1 VTDAADNIGTTAVRA
16 GFAFDEANLDEW
28 MRVHVPGFAGP
39 LSVTQFRGGQSNPT
53 YRLDTP
59 ARAYVL
65 RRKPPGVLLKGAHAI
80 EREARVLGALGS
92 VDYPVAHVHSL
103 CAEPDVIGTPFYV
116 MDLVEGRVFWDA
128 TFAQV
133 PRAERA
139 AYFDAMNAAIAD
151 LHAIDPA
158 AIGLAD
164 YGRPGD
170 YFARQ
175 ITRWSGQYHADTE
188 AGRDPDMDR
197 LIDWL
202 RGNVPAGDDD
212 TGIIHGDFRCDNMI
226 FAPTEPRILAVLD
239 WELSTLGHR
248 GADFAYHTM
257 MYRMPP
263 YIVAGLGGADAGAL
277 GLPSEDEY
285 VAAYCAR
292 RGLPGLPNYDFYVAF
307 NFFRLAAIFHGIK
320 GRVLR
325 GSAASAQARQRVKV
339 LPELMQL
346 AWAQAERA
354 DGR

>member
-1 VTDAADNIGTTAVRA
+1 MTDAADNIGTTAVRA
-16 GFAFDEANLDEW
+16 GFAFDEAALEQW
-28 MRVHVPGFAGP
+28 MRANVPGYAGP
-39 LSVTQFRGGQSNPT
+39 LRVTQFRGGQSNPT

-59 ARAYVL
+59 TRAYVL

-80 EREARVLGALGS
+80 EREARVLSALGS
-92 VDYPVAHVHSL
+92 IGYPVAHVHAL
-103 CAEPDVIGTPFYV
+103 CTEAEVIGTPFYV

-128 TFAQV
+128 SFSDV
-133 PRAERA
+133 PRGERA
-139 AYFDAMNAAIAD
+139 GYFEAMNAAIAD

-158 AIGLAD
+158 AVGLAD

-175 ITRWSGQYHADTE
+175 IARWSGQYHADTE
-188 AGRDPDMDR
+188 AGRDANMDR

-202 RGNVPAGDDD
+202 HANVPAGDDD

-226 FAPTEPRILAVLD
+226 FESAGPRILAVLD

-263 YIVAGLGGADAGAL
+263 YIVAGLGGADVGAL
-277 GLPSEDEY
+277 GLPSEGEY
-285 VAAYCAR
+285 VAAYCAH
-292 RGLPGLPNYDFYVAF
+292 RGLSDLPNYDFYVAF

-325 GSAASAQARQRVKV
+325 GSAASAQARQRVEV
-339 LPELMQL
+339 LPELMRL

-354 DGR
+354 GTR

>member
-16 GFAFDEANLDEW
+16 GFAFDEAALDEW

-39 LSVTQFRGGQSNPT
+39 LRVTQFRGGQSNPT

-92 VDYPVAHVHSL
+92 VDYPVAHVHAL
-103 CAEPDVIGTPFYV
+103 CADADVIGTPFYV

-128 TFAQV
+128 AFAQV

-139 AYFDAMNAAIAD
+139 AYFEAMNAAIAD

-188 AGRDPDMDR
+188 AECDADMDR
-197 LIDWL
+197 VIDWL

-226 FAPTEPRILAVLD
+226 FAHTEPRILAVLD

-263 YIVAGLGGADAGAL
+263 HIVAGLGGADAGAL

-325 GSAASAQARQRVKV
+325 GSAASAQARQRVEV

-354 DGR
+354 GGR